1 MRQWLQSTETQRVYD
16 YVTIHERMHKPY
28 IKSEVEHSCRKAY
41 MPCFIIH
48 FNPFIPNPK
57 DKPDAITDIIPDEAS
72 YRVIVHGYNGNIQ
85 GPKLYTFPQCAK
97 FTLPISCISIIPLG
111 ALLYFPI
118 FNVSALAATTG
129 LAAAGIMNSP
139 MFKMKLYRLEG
150 HALDTQ
156 QTRLKRQQMEEK
168 EVEDILREAEK
179 SWASSTHRTRPIA
192 REQERAAKESYER
205 YDQYGSA
212 YTSADGEAQTYDSEG
227 RPIGRRAI
235 RFIELYEILG
245 ISPNASTRE
254 IQQAF
259 TKLAK
264 QYHPDQLQH
273 ATEVERERGQ
283 YKFQKVLLAFQVLK
297 DPERRKK
304 YDTTGA
310 TKEDKKR
317 HKKGTDSKNKSST
330 NTNK

>member
-1 MRQWLQSTETQRVYD
+1 MRKWLQSTETQRVHD
-16 YVTIHERMHKPY
+16 FVTIQERLYKPM
-28 IKSEVEHSCRKAY
+28 IKSDVEHSCRKAY
-41 MPCFIIH
+41 MPCFIIY
-48 FNPFIPNPK
+48 FNPLIPNPK
-57 DKPDAITDIIPDEAS
+57 DKPDAITEVIPNDAS
-72 YRVIVHGYNGNIQ
+72 YRAIVHGYNGNIQ
-85 GPKLYTFPQCAK
+85 GPKLYSFSQCAK
-97 FTLPISCISIIPLG
+97 LTLPISMIGIVPIG
-111 ALLYFPI
+111 ALLYFPLI
-118 FNVSALAATTG
+118 HVGTLATTTG
-129 LAAAGIMNSP
+129 LAAAAIMNSP
-139 MFKMKLYRLEG
+139 IFSLKVYRLEG
-150 HALDTQ
+150 HTLDTQ

-168 EVEDILREAEK
+168 EVEDILREAER
-179 SWASSTHRTRPIA
+179 SWGSHTHRSRPIA

-205 YDQYGSA
+205 YDQYGQA
-212 YTSADGEAQTYDSEG
+212 YTSPTGEGQTYDSDG

-259 TKLAK
+259 TKMAK
-264 QYHPDQLQH
+264 QYHPDTLQN
-273 ATEVERERGQ
+273 ATDLEKERNHN
-283 YKFQKVLLAFQVLK
+283 KFQKVLLAFQVLK

-317 HKKGTDSKNKSST
+317 NKKPPPDSRTDNK